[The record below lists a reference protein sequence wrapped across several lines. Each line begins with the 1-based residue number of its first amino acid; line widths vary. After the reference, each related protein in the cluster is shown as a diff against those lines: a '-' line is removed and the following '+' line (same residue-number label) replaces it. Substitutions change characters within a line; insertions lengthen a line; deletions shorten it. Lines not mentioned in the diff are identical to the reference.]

1 MSPHPTTDSR
11 RKAETGGRRSE
22 MLAAMALRLK
32 GFSILAQRVRTPG
45 GEIDLVARR
54 GGLLIFVEVK
64 ARKDFDAAVL
74 AVTPAARRRIGR
86 AANLYLSRRPDLARC
101 AVRYDII
108 AVRGWR
114 VRHLPDAWRDDPM
127 R

>member
-1 MSPHPTTDSR
+1 MNARPTTASR

-22 MLAAMALRLK
+22 MLAAIFLRLK
-32 GFSILAQRVRTPG
+32 GFSILSQRERTPG

-54 GGLLIFVEVK
+54 GGLLIFAEVK
-64 ARKDFDAAVL
+64 ARKAFDAAVL

-86 AANLYLSRRPDLARC
+86 AAQLYLSRHPDLARC

-108 AVRGWR
+108 AVTGWR
-114 VRHLPDAWRDDPM
+114 VRHLADAWRDDPM